1 MKKNNNATTMTARAS
16 LIQSV
21 VAFMRTYNYPATYE
35 GVNRAL
41 GTAYL
46 PAEAEKAGYG
56 DGHDK
61 GRQAERRLI
70 NDIIRKLNYY
80 EGMVTTLRAMG
91 G

>member
-1 MKKNNNATTMTARAS
+1 MTKNNNAPTMTARDL

-21 VAFMRTYNYPATYE
+21 VAYMRTHNYPATYE

-46 PAEAEKAGYG
+46 PAMAEKAGYG
-56 DGHDK
+56 ADHDK
-61 GRQAERRLI
+61 GRRAERRLI

-80 EGMVTTLRAMG
+80 EDMLTTLRAMG